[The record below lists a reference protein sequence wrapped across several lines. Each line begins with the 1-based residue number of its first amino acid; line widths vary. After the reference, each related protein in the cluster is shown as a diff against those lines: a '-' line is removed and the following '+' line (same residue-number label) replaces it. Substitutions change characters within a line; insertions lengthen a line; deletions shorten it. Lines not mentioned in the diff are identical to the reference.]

1 MIKYIGSKRT
11 LVPLI
16 ERVAGRL
23 PIASACDLFA
33 GTTRV
38 GQAMRRVG
46 VRVVSNDLATYS
58 EAFGRAYVADAGLDR
73 ARLRQALVHL
83 GGLPGREGYVTET
96 FCRQAR
102 FFSPENGARIDAIRE
117 EIDRI
122 APEEPLRG
130 ALLTSLVEAAD
141 RVDSTCGLQMAYLK
155 SPAPRSL
162 RPLELREPA
171 VVDGPAGEV
180 TRRDARALAGELD
193 GVDCAYIDPPYNGH
207 SYFANYHVWETIV
220 RADAPDAYGVAR
232 KRVDCRTTR
241 SPFNGARDA
250 WPALVDMIGA
260 LRTPW
265 IVASVNDE
273 GFHEPAAV
281 AELLAGRGHTA
292 MLAIDVPR
300 YVGARIGIHNP
311 AGERVGRVSHVRA
324 TEWLIVSGPRRADVR
339 ACLSDG
345 PPRAARRPARRPR

>member
-11 LVPLI
+11 LVPLL
-16 ERVAGRL
+16 ERIAGRL
-23 PIASACDLFA
+23 PITTACDLFA

-38 GQAMRRVG
+38 CQAMRRAG

-58 EAFGRAYVADAGLDR
+58 EAFARAYVADAGLDR
-73 ARLRQALVHL
+73 RRLRRALAHL
-83 GGLPGREGYVTET
+83 SALPGRDGYVTET

-102 FFSPENGARIDAIRE
+102 FFSPENGARIDAIRA

-130 ALLTSLVEAAD
+130 ALITSLVEAAD

-155 SPAPRSL
+155 RPAPRSL

-171 VVDGPAGEV
+171 AVAGPAGAV
-180 TRRDARALAGELD
+180 ARRDARTLAAELD
-193 GVDCAYIDPPYNGH
+193 GVDCAYLDPPYNGH

-220 RADAPDAYGVAR
+220 RADAPESYGVAR
-232 KRVDCRTTR
+232 KRADCRTTR

-250 WPALVDMIGA
+250 WPALVELVEA

-292 MLAIDVPR
+292 MIAIDVPR

-311 AGERVGRVSHVRA
+311 AGERVGRVSHLRA
-324 TEWLIVSGPRRADVR
+324 TEWLIVSGPRRAHVR
-339 ACLSDG
+339 ACLSD
-345 PPRAARRPARRPR
+345 PPPSAARRAGRRPR